1 MTRRAYWILAGVLGL
16 MVNAGVMLLL
26 YMWEV
31 ARQGRPIL
39 SLPVALSGGP
49 LVLAGWGAW
58 LAYAIL
64 LGLALAEIPLMTAG
78 LRALAGSQ
86 TRSDWFLYGGNLI
99 FVLFP
104 AVYAFIFVLL
114 TNRLPLGLTIAGT
127 GALRLL
133 AGAIWVRPE

>member
-16 MVNAGVMLLL
+16 MANTGVMLLL

-39 SLPVALSGGP
+39 SLPVALGGGP
-49 LVLAGWGAW
+49 LVLTGWGVS
-58 LAYAIL
+58 
-64 LGLALAEIPLMTAG
+64 
-78 LRALAGSQ
+78 RALAGSQ

-104 AVYAFIFVLL
+104 AVYAVIFVLL
-114 TNRLPLGLTIAGT
+114 TNRLALGLTIAGT
-127 GALRLL
+127 GILRLL
-133 AGAIWVRPE
+133 AGVIWVHP

>member
-1 MTRRAYWILAGVLGL
+1 MTRRVYWILAGILGL
-16 MVNAGVMLLL
+16 IANAGVMLLL

-39 SLPVALSGGP
+39 SLPVALGSGP
-49 LVLAGWGAW
+49 QVLTGWGAW

-78 LRALAGSQ
+78 LRLLAGSQ
-86 TRSDWFLYGGNLI
+86 THSDWFLYSGNLI

-104 AVYAFIFVLL
+104 VVYAVIFVLL
-114 TNRLPLGLTIAGT
+114 TNRLALGLTIAGT
-127 GALRLL
+127 GVLRLL
-133 AGAIWVRPE
+133 AGVIWVRPQ